1 MEDFTKQK
9 NILKSKLEKLTSSQK
24 TRYSYT
30 LQEDKEGLLPFTIF
44 GKNKEGT
51 ILFTKGFDTLK
62 EAYMWTCGVLDVLEG
77 GVF

>member
-9 NILKSKLEKLTSSQK
+9 NILEGKLKTLTSNQK
-24 TRYSYT
+24 VKYFYT
-30 LQEDKEGLLPFTIF
+30 LQENKEALLPFTIF